1 MSKARPATARAPA
14 PAMFLPAALVTW
26 TGPVV
31 VADALGP
38 TGVAVP
44 DGTDGAGT
52 DGASDETVPAGA
64 EGATGD
70 TLMMG
75 MVAVP
80 GVVTG

>member
-1 MSKARPATARAPA
+1 
-14 PAMFLPAALVTW
+14 
-26 TGPVV
+26 V

-44 DGTDGAGT
+44 AGTDGAGT